1 MPSWV
6 KQSYSINIVEI
17 FFVARIYKAKT
28 NNHPNLE
35 NDLYRIGLFLATNLA
50 IIVIASI
57 SLRLLGVESILA
69 DNGMDLDLKALLI
82 FCAVFGFAGS
92 LISLLLSKFMAKMSS
107 RTQIIKEPQNAQE
120 RWLLTTVAELA
131 KKANIGMPE
140 VGIFPAQ
147 QSNAFATGW
156 NRNNALVA
164 VSAGLLERFSKDEA
178 KAVLAHEIGHVANG
192 DMITLA
198 LVQGVVNTFVM
209 FAARVIGFFVD
220 RVVLKNQ
227 RGLGLGYWIT
237 TIIAEICLGI
247 LASTIV
253 MWFSR
258 QREFRA
264 DKAGAQLAGR
274 TAMIGALQKL
284 QAETQ
289 AQVPSQ
295 MPDTMTAFGISSG
308 WKRKRSRLFMTHP
321 PLEER
326 IEALKYG

>member
-1 MPSWV
+1 M
-6 KQSYSINIVEI
+6 
-17 FFVARIYKAKT
+17 
-28 NNHPNLE
+28 
-35 NDLYRIGLFLATNLA
+35 YRIGLFLLTNLA
-50 IIVIASI
+50 IIIVASI

-69 DNGMDLDLKALLI
+69 NNGVDLNLSALLI

-92 LISLLLSKFMAKMSS
+92 FVSLLLSKFMAKRSS
-107 RTQIIKEPQNAQE
+107 GTQIIEQPQNEQE
-120 RWLLTTVAELA
+120 RWLMQTVAELA
-131 KKANIGMPE
+131 KKADIGMPE

-164 VSAGLLERFSKDEA
+164 VSAGLLQRFTRDEVR
-178 KAVLAHEIGHVANG
+178 AVLAHEIGHVANG
-192 DMITLA
+192 DMITLS

-220 RVVLKNQ
+220 RLVLKNN
-227 RGLGLGYWIT
+227 RGLGMGYWIT
-237 TIIAEICLGI
+237 TIVAEIALGI

-264 DKAGAQLAGR
+264 DAAGAQLAGR
-274 TAMIGALQKL
+274 TAMLGALEKL
-284 QAETQ
+284 RAETQ
-289 AQVPSQ
+289 AQVANE

-308 WKRKRSRLFMTHP
+308 WKRNASKLFMTHP

-326 IEALKYG
+326 IQALKYG

>member
-1 MPSWV
+1 M
-6 KQSYSINIVEI
+6 
-17 FFVARIYKAKT
+17 
-28 NNHPNLE
+28 
-35 NDLYRIGLFLATNLA
+35 YRIGLFLLTNLA
-50 IIVIASI
+50 IIVVASI
-57 SLRLLGVESILA
+57 SLRLLGVDNILA
-69 DNGMDLDLKALLI
+69 NNGMDLDLRALLI
-82 FCAVFGFAGS
+82 FCAVFGFIGS
-92 LISLLLSKFMAKMSS
+92 FVSLLLSKFIAKRTSG
-107 RTQIIKEPQNAQE
+107 TQIIQQPQTEQE
-120 RWLLTTVAELA
+120 RWLMQTVADLA
-131 KKANIGMPE
+131 KKADIGMPD

-164 VSAGLLERFSKDEA
+164 VSAGLLQRFSRDEA
-178 KAVLAHEIGHVANG
+178 RAVLAHEIGHVANG
-192 DMITLA
+192 DMITLS

-220 RVVLKNQ
+220 RVVLKNN

-237 TIIAEICLGI
+237 TVVAEIALGI

-264 DKAGAQLAGR
+264 DAAGAQLAGR
-274 TAMIGALQKL
+274 TAMLGALEKL
-284 QAETQ
+284 RSETQ
-289 AQVPSQ
+289 AQIANE

-308 WKRKRSRLFMTHP
+308 WKRKTSKLFMTHP

-326 IEALKYG
+326 IKALKYG